1 MAAITIRRILLRGI
15 IVSPL
20 LITAAAAAAAT
31 APPKLSV
38 LLAVVYERKMEAHS
52 LAE

>member
-20 LITAAAAAAAT
+20 LITAAAAAT